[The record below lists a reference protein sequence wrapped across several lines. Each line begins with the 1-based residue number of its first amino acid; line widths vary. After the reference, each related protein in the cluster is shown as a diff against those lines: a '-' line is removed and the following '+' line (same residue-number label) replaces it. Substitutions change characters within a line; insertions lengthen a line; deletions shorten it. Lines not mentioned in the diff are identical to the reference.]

1 MSRLEGERGP
11 QNRRESI
18 AAYQKMLKGC
28 PTNNSAILGD
38 DDATGVGGGK
48 GSGSAQRVNERDGKK
63 GAELHKVLARRE
75 AAHSAVS
82 GLMGT
87 AEGSYMLSRGR
98 DASKI
103 SLGRARLAKTL
114 PVGVVRVSATRT

>member
-18 AAYQKMLKGC
+18 AAYQEMLLGC
-28 PTNNSAILGD
+28 PTNNSVILGD
-38 DDATGVGGGK
+38 DAPTSAGGGK
-48 GSGSAQRVNERDGKK
+48 GGNSAERVNERDGNK
-63 GAELHKVLARRE
+63 GDELRKVLARRE

-98 DASKI
+98 DSSKI
-103 SLGRARLAKTL
+103 SLGSTRLTKTL

>member
-18 AAYQKMLKGC
+18 AAYQKMLIGC

-38 DDATGVGGGK
+38 DATTGVGCGK
-48 GSGSAQRVNERDGKK
+48 GSNGTERGNERDGKK
-63 GAELHKVLARRE
+63 GAELRKVLARRE

-98 DASKI
+98 DSSKI
-103 SLGRARLAKTL
+103 SLGRTTLTKTL
-114 PVGVVRVSATRT
+114 PVGVVRVSATRA